1 MYISIWMLIPF
12 LPRFMGFISMRK
24 FGYNYIT
31 HIRSMFGGDDVPS
44 TSVLDIVY
52 PHSIF
57 DESFHEISSSDH
69 LELPQP
75 KCINCIFFEPVLTC
89 NGEVNAAS
97 SKCIKFSMVD
107 FNKHTNISF
116 WNAESLRSSGALCG
130 PTGNYFQDK
139 NDY

>member
-1 MYISIWMLIPF
+1 MYISIWMWIPF
-12 LPRFMGFISMRK
+12 LPLFMGFISMK
-24 FGYNYIT
+24 KLNKGYI
-31 HIRSMFGGDDVPS
+31 IPRVAGDN
-44 TSVLDIVY
+44 L
-52 PHSIF
+52 
-57 DESFHEISSSDH
+57 ESQ
-69 LELPQP
+69 QP
-75 KCINCIFFEPVLTC
+75 KCINCIFFDPVLSH
-89 NGEVNAAS
+89 NGEVNAAF